1 MKVHEIAKLVEGV
14 LDGDGETEIR
24 GIAGLDRATG
34 GQIAFAEGTQ
44 GLGQAVRSG
53 AGCIIVP
60 SGQRVA
66 GHTTIAVARPKLALI
81 RVAAAILPPPA
92 VAPGIHPTA
101 VVSPDAEVAGGASVG
116 PNAVIEKS
124 AKIGVGTSI
133 GAGSFVGE
141 GVEIGTE
148 CTLHPHVSIYP
159 GARIGNRVIL
169 HSGVVIGGDGFG
181 YIFVEGRH
189 QKFPQI
195 GQVRIEDDVEV
206 GCNTTI
212 DRGSLG
218 ETVIGQGTKI
228 DNLVQIAHNVR
239 IGRHCII
246 VSQTGISG
254 SSEIG
259 DHVVIGGQV
268 GIGEHVRIEDQ
279 VRVGGQAGILPGKV
293 IKKGMVVWGTPARP
307 FEQFKTI
314 HAYLSRL
321 PELAEKLREISR
333 RMARD
338 ENQEK

>member
-14 LDGDGETEIR
+14 LDGDGEVEIR

-34 GQIAFAEGTQ
+34 GEIAFAEGTQ
-44 GLGQAVRSG
+44 GLARAGPSR

-60 SGQRVA
+60 LGQWVA
-66 GHTTIAVARPKLALI
+66 GHTTIAVEHPKLALI
-81 RVAAAILPPPA
+81 QVAAAILPPPA
-92 VAPGIHPTA
+92 VAPGIHPMA
-101 VVSPDAEVAGGASVG
+101 VVSPGAEVAGEASIG

-124 AKIGVGTSI
+124 ARI
-133 GAGSFVGE
+133 GAGTWVGSGGFVGE
-141 GVEIGTE
+141 GAEIGTE
-148 CTLHPHVSIYP
+148 CTLHPHVTIYP

-181 YIFVEGRH
+181 YVLVQGRH
-189 QKFPQI
+189 KKFPQI

-259 DHVVIGGQV
+259 NHVVIGGQV

-307 FEQFKTI
+307 FAQFKTI

-321 PELAEKLREISR
+321 PELAKKLREISR
-333 RMARD
+333 RTTRD